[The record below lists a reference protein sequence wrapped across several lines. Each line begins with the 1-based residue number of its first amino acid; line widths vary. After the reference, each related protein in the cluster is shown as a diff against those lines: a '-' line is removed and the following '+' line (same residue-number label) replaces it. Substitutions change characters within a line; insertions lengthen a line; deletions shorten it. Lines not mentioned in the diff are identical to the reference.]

1 MEGVKCPYCGRKIY
15 SAYFPNP
22 GKVKCIYCKREFF
35 VGYDKLKQAWISID
49 PDSPIQAIFIQ
60 TKKKENKR

>member
-1 MEGVKCPYCGRKIY
+1 MKSIKCPYCGGKF
-15 SAYFPNP
+15 AQANKP
-22 GKVKCIYCKREFF
+22 GKVACSFCGKEFY

-60 TKKKENKR
+60 GKKEKK